1 MASARGWG
9 LGLERRLPMVHSVS
23 YTRRMGCGD
32 PRRSHATSVT
42 SVLSILEI
50 LREAVGSQHD
60 SSHDSV
66 TMGGDGWATF
76 HDV

>member
-1 MASARGWG
+1 
-9 LGLERRLPMVHSVS
+9 MVHSFS

-32 PRRSHATSVT
+32 PRHSRATSVT

-66 TMGGDGWATF
+66 TMGGDGWVGF
-76 HDV
+76 SRCVGMSQHP